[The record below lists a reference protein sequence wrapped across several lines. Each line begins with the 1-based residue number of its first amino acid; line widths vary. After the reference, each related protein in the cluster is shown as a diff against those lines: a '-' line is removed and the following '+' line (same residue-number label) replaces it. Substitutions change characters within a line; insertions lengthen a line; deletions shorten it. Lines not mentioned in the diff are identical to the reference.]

1 MQPPGDR
8 PRSEVDRLSPASVK
22 ILNNGQFCLMAGHSK
37 WSKIKR
43 QKAQTDKRKSKIW
56 ARLSRDITVAAREG
70 GGEPEMNARLF
81 LAIDKAKAEN
91 MPKDNIER
99 AIKRGVG
106 EIQGEDYE
114 EVTYEGYAPGGIAV
128 FVETLTDNTNRTVAD
143 LRHLFSKSGGSLGK
157 SGSVGYLFERK
168 GIIEVGSD
176 GIDELALFDVVA
188 EAGADDMQLDED
200 VFVITAP
207 VDAYDSVESA
217 LQAAGIQSEESS
229 LVRTPTTT
237 LQLSEGEAQKVV
249 TLIEQIEDL
258 PDVQAVFT
266 TLEMN
271 GEALAVV
278 S

>member
-1 MQPPGDR
+1 
-8 PRSEVDRLSPASVK
+8 
-22 ILNNGQFCLMAGHSK
+22 MAGHSK

-128 FVETLTDNTNRTVAD
+128 FVEALTDNTNRTVAD

-249 TLIEQIEDL
+249 TLVEQIEDL